1 MKKYNIEFIRDVVNI
16 EYIKASVEIEDE
28 IIDRKEL
35 IDHFYLAIE
44 KNNYTTLE
52 KEIISENN
60 VVEGSEEIINV
71 KNIKCNFNKINKD
84 YKK

>member
-16 EYIKASVEIEDE
+16 EYVKASVEIEDE

-52 KEIISENN
+52 KEIISENTKRVRGN
-60 VVEGSEEIINV
+60 
-71 KNIKCNFNKINKD
+71 
-84 YKK
+84 

>member
-1 MKKYNIEFIRDVVNI
+1 MKKYDIEFTREVVNI
-16 EYIKASVEIEDE
+16 EYVKASVEIEDE
-28 IIDRKEL
+28 IIDGKEL

-60 VVEGSEEIINV
+60 IVEGSEEIITI
-71 KNIKCNFNKINKD
+71 KNNNRKFNKD

>member
-16 EYIKASVEIEDE
+16 EYVKASVEIEDE

-60 VVEGSEEIINV
+60 IVEGSEEIITI
-71 KNIKCNFNKINKD
+71 KNNKRKFNKD

>member
-16 EYIKASVEIEDE
+16 EYVKASVEIEDE
-28 IIDRKEL
+28 IIDGKEI

-44 KNNYTTLE
+44 KNNYIILE

-60 VVEGSEEIINV
+60 IVEGSEEIISV
-71 KNIKCNFNKINKD
+71 KNNKRNFNNINKD

>member
-16 EYIKASVEIEDE
+16 EYVKASVEIEDE

-60 VVEGSEEIINV
+60 IVEGSEEIISV
-71 KNIKCNFNKINKD
+71 KNNKCKFNKD

>member
-16 EYIKASVEIEDE
+16 EYVKASVEIEDE

-60 VVEGSEEIINV
+60 IVEGSEEIISI
-71 KNIKCNFNKINKD
+71 KNNKCKFNKD

>member
-16 EYIKASVEIEDE
+16 EYVKASVEIEDE
-28 IIDRKEL
+28 IIDGKEI

-60 VVEGSEEIINV
+60 VVEGSEEIISI
-71 KNIKCNFNKINKD
+71 KNSKCNFNKFNKD

>member
-16 EYIKASVEIEDE
+16 EYVKASVEIEDE

-60 VVEGSEEIINV
+60 IVEGSEEIISITSVNLIKII
-71 KNIKCNFNKINKD
+71 KNN
-84 YKK
+84 

>member
-16 EYIKASVEIEDE
+16 EYVKASVEIEDE

-44 KNNYTTLE
+44 KNNYAILE
-52 KEIISENN
+52 KEIISANN
-60 VVEGSEEIINV
+60 IVEGSEEIINV

>member
-16 EYIKASVEIEDE
+16 EYVKASVEIEDE

-35 IDHFYLAIE
+35 IDHFYFAIE

-60 VVEGSEEIINV
+60 IVEGSEEIISI
-71 KNIKCNFNKINKD
+71 KNNKCKFNKD

>member
-16 EYIKASVEIEDE
+16 EYVKASVEIEDE

-44 KNNYTTLE
+44 KNNYTILE
-52 KEIISENN
+52 KEIISANN
-60 VVEGSEEIINV
+60 IVEGSEEIISI
-71 KNIKCNFNKINKD
+71 KNNKCKFNKD

>member
-16 EYIKASVEIEDE
+16 EYVKASVEIEDE
-28 IIDRKEL
+28 IIDGKEI

-60 VVEGSEEIINV
+60 VVEGSEEIISV
-71 KNIKCNFNKINKD
+71 KNNKCKFNKD

>member
-16 EYIKASVEIEDE
+16 EYVKASVEIEDE
-28 IIDRKEL
+28 IIDGKEI

-44 KNNYTTLE
+44 KNNYTILE

-60 VVEGSEEIINV
+60 VVEGSEEIISV
-71 KNIKCNFNKINKD
+71 KNNKCKFNKD
-84 YKK
+84 YEK

>member
-28 IIDRKEL
+28 IIDRKEI

-44 KNNYTTLE
+44 KNNYIILE

>member
-16 EYIKASVEIEDE
+16 EYVKASVEIEDE

-60 VVEGSEEIINV
+60 IVEGSEEIISI
-71 KNIKCNFNKINKD
+71 KNNKRKFNKD

>member
-16 EYIKASVEIEDE
+16 EYVKASVEIEDE

-60 VVEGSEEIINV
+60 IVEGSEEIITI
-71 KNIKCNFNKINKD
+71 KNNKCKFNKD

>member
-44 KNNYTTLE
+44 KNNYIILE

>member
-16 EYIKASVEIEDE
+16 EYVKASVEIEDE
-28 IIDRKEL
+28 IIDGKEI

-44 KNNYTTLE
+44 KNNYIILE

-60 VVEGSEEIINV
+60 IVEGSEEIISV
-71 KNIKCNFNKINKD
+71 KNNKCKFNKD

>member
-1 MKKYNIEFIRDVVNI
+1 MKKYDIEFTRDVVNI
-16 EYIKASVEIEDE
+16 EYVKASVEIEDE

-60 VVEGSEEIINV
+60 IVEGSEEIITI
-71 KNIKCNFNKINKD
+71 KNNKRKFNKD

>member
-16 EYIKASVEIEDE
+16 EYVKASVEIEDE

-44 KNNYTTLE
+44 KNNYTILE

-60 VVEGSEEIINV
+60 IVEGSEEITSVNLIKII
-71 KNIKCNFNKINKD
+71 KNN
-84 YKK
+84 

>member
-16 EYIKASVEIEDE
+16 EYVKASVEIEDE
-28 IIDRKEL
+28 IIDGKKI

-44 KNNYTTLE
+44 KNNYTILE

-60 VVEGSEEIINV
+60 VVEGSEEIISV
-71 KNIKCNFNKINKD
+71 KNNKCKFNKD
-84 YKK
+84 YEK